1 MLKCVGWPRPRPAL
15 SLMAPDERGLLFDDV
30 EELSPLLQLRL
41 RERFP
46 GERGPPSGKVGGL
59 AQVLHVKPCA
69 SQQIDVAVDWSLHS
83 TPAWHSTSLV
93 LEPMLPLSLWSG
105 APNSGGSLIRV
116 FVERDP
122 DARAPDLMIVGSETC
137 RTLVTAESSEKQVLV
152 VSLNVA
158 RVARSSSLPCACI
171 PLAVIAPVWV
181 RCLRCRLL
189 ETATAIVHESSESTD
204 TSPSSQETFRL
215 KGPCSPGS
223 QGPTEG
229 KSGMPL

>member
-1 MLKCVGWPRPRPAL
+1 MLKCVGWRRPRPAL

-41 RERFP
+41 RERLP
-46 GERGPPSGKVGGL
+46 GERGP
-59 AQVLHVKPCA
+59 QVLHGKPCA

-116 FVERDP
+116 FVARDP
-122 DARAPDLMIVGSETC
+122 DARVEAPDLMIVGPETC
-137 RTLVTAESSEKQVLV
+137 RTRVTAESSEKQLLV